1 MKLAD
6 PDVVRGGRWILGLK
20 ELRPKNG
27 IKTFRSR
34 IEEQPIKLADP
45 GVAQG
50 GRWSLDL
57 KEWKRNRKTGWKPEP
72 LGLESVLSLSQ
83 PQA

>member
-27 IKTFRSR
+27 IKTLRSR

-45 GVAQG
+45 DVVRG
-50 GRWSLDL
+50 GRWILDL
-57 KEWKRNRKTGWKPEP
+57 KD
-72 LGLESVLSLSQ
+72 
-83 PQA
+83 